1 MRRQKTRNIRPENPK
16 APSVSEVE
24 ELFRSVDE
32 TGHANPAEAD
42 AERARRDAG
51 KDAVEVDPLDPTS
64 DPSGSNV
71 ERMINRTA
79 VIVVSALIAVV
90 LLSQLSCSV
99 GRRATASSLA
109 DKVSVSSV
117 TSALR
122 LGVSWGDGY
131 TQFPEEFVVKEAD
144 ENTGRIEVS
153 VNNKESGDALS
164 CFSNSQIQAA
174 ALSVNALLNPKINT
188 VIYHVNVCV
197 DSSGNIEQSQ
207 FFGLLQP
214 TGELRSFMTFV
225 WTKQTTDAGVTFSC
239 TITEVDA
246 DTAGELRDAL
256 GATTLVDTDGDG
268 VPDTPEASTDAT
280 TSVSSESSDASDASA
295 AEASPAAVATEAAA

>member
-1 MRRQKTRNIRPENPK
+1 M
-16 APSVSEVE
+16 
-24 ELFRSVDE
+24 
-32 TGHANPAEAD
+32 
-42 AERARRDAG
+42 
-51 KDAVEVDPLDPTS
+51 
-64 DPSGSNV
+64 
-71 ERMINRTA
+71 
-79 VIVVSALIAVV
+79 
-90 LLSQLSCSV
+90 
-99 GRRATASSLA
+99 
-109 DKVSVSSV
+109 
-117 TSALR
+117 
-122 LGVSWGDGY
+122 
-131 TQFPEEFVVKEAD
+131 
-144 ENTGRIEVS
+144 
-153 VNNKESGDALS
+153 
-164 CFSNSQIQAA
+164 
-174 ALSVNALLNPKINT
+174 
-188 VIYHVNVCV
+188 CV

-295 AEASPAAVATEAAA
+295 ADASTAAVATEAAA